1 MGYTVYTLIVIEIA
15 RQQPAVAA
23 AAMLREAK
31 RRLSSCPASYLLRP
45 TRIYSYTTHPGRQAG
60 RKVLSNMDGTENK
73 RSAPTVT
80 PGPGA
85 TVAHGPAPGGA
96 PLKRHKLGG
105 QLDGTAAPAMQQGC
119 DSDSDSG
126 SDEELMK
133 CLRGESVGPDAPPA
147 TAPTAAVD
155 KGGVAGAGYIGQQG
169 GAAAEEHQGTQAGA
183 AGGSSDG
190 HGGGHEVEVVSPRGG
205 PPLNSTD
212 GLSHQLERLK
222 IENTRLKECAAEY
235 VERLAR
241 LQGKGLTE
249 WEWGGGVNLKL
260 YDHNEFY
267 MVNFYN
273 RVGLSELVDFYADD
287 GNSDFWA
294 AMACRKQQGVLL
306 QRFVE
311 KIAEFDNCDKSE
323 TDRRVFIFQSLVDRC
338 QELAKIPFFLQRFQ
352 LTDVRLEGFRA
363 LYNRCREFL
372 RNVCSKLELL
382 LSHSQFSVA
391 GTHDGI
397 SADKLLRTAP
407 EIF

>member
-1 MGYTVYTLIVIEIA
+1 
-15 RQQPAVAA
+15 
-23 AAMLREAK
+23 
-31 RRLSSCPASYLLRP
+31 
-45 TRIYSYTTHPGRQAG
+45 
-60 RKVLSNMDGTENK
+60 MDGTENK

-85 TVAHGPAPGGA
+85 AVAHGPAPGGA
-96 PLKRHKLGG
+96 PLKRHKLG
-105 QLDGTAAPAMQQGC
+105 DG
-119 DSDSDSG
+119 
-126 SDEELMK
+126 
-133 CLRGESVGPDAPPA
+133 PPA
-147 TAPTAAVD
+147 TAPTVVVD
-155 KGGVAGAGYIGQQG
+155 KGGVAGAGSVGQQG

-249 WEWGGGVNLKL
+249 WEWGRGVNLKL

-306 QRFVE
+306 QRVVE

-407 EIF
+407 EIFGSYFKDGVYRDWQIPTERLEGGLGH

>member
-1 MGYTVYTLIVIEIA
+1 MGPYRTLHYFTICI
-15 RQQPAVAA
+15 
-23 AAMLREAK
+23 
-31 RRLSSCPASYLLRP
+31 
-45 TRIYSYTTHPGRQAG
+45 
-60 RKVLSNMDGTENK
+60 
-73 RSAPTVT
+73 
-80 PGPGA
+80 
-85 TVAHGPAPGGA
+85 
-96 PLKRHKLGG
+96 
-105 QLDGTAAPAMQQGC
+105 
-119 DSDSDSG
+119 
-126 SDEELMK
+126 
-133 CLRGESVGPDAPPA
+133 
-147 TAPTAAVD
+147 
-155 KGGVAGAGYIGQQG
+155 
-169 GAAAEEHQGTQAGA
+169 
-183 AGGSSDG
+183 GSSDG

-249 WEWGGGVNLKL
+249 WEWGRGVNLKL

-306 QRFVE
+306 QRVVE

-407 EIF
+407 EIFGSYFKDGVYRDWHVFRHRKTGRGGDAAGKQCGEELQTAGCIDQQLTSSQQEKKVEYCTAVLVACRQSQSQSQVRSK